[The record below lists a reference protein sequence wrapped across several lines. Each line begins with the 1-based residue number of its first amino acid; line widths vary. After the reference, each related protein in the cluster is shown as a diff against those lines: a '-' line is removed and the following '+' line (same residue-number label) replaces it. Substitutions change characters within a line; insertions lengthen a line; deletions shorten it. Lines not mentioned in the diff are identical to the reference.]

1 LLRSALSVYD
11 VLIPVLEDL
20 QPTHIITQ
28 AQCEVC
34 AVSLADVEVAVS
46 QLTGLQPQVL
56 SLAPTC
62 LDDLWSDIQQ
72 VGQSLSVDPQP
83 LLALLQ
89 RRVQHV
95 QAQMQGRS
103 RPRVGCI
110 EWSDPLMAAG
120 NWVPELVALAGG
132 ESCFGVVGQHSPW
145 LRWDEF
151 QAADPDVLILMPCG
165 YDLERTATDA
175 TSLATDPRWSALRAV
190 QQQQVYL
197 TDGNAYF
204 NRPGPRLVDSLEIL
218 AEILHPG
225 SGSSHYR
232 GWGWQRW
239 IEHDLV

>member
-1 LLRSALSVYD
+1 
-11 VLIPVLEDL
+11 
-20 QPTHIITQ
+20 
-28 AQCEVC
+28 
-34 AVSLADVEVAVS
+34 
-46 QLTGLQPQVL
+46 
-56 SLAPTC
+56 
-62 LDDLWSDIQQ
+62 
-72 VGQSLSVDPQP
+72 
-83 LLALLQ
+83 
-89 RRVQHV
+89 
-95 QAQMQGRS
+95 
-103 RPRVGCI
+103 
-110 EWSDPLMAAG
+110 MAAG

-218 AEILHPG
+218 AEILHPE
-225 SGSSHYR
+225 SGLPYYR